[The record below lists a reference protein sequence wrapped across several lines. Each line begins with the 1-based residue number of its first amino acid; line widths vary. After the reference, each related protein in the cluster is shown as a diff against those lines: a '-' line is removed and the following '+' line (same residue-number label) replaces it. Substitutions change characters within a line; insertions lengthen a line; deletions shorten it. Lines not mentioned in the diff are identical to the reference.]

1 MASSAFFFAHW
12 SLHDDTDRAHSRKQ
26 CCGSQNEP
34 KWKREVVRDH
44 KFDYVDIDEF
54 YDPSCGARME
64 YMLIYVFVLKSFA
77 VYIADLWSAG
87 KSPWRIH

>member
-1 MASSAFFFAHW
+1 
-12 SLHDDTDRAHSRKQ
+12 
-26 CCGSQNEP
+26 
-34 KWKREVVRDH
+34 
-44 KFDYVDIDEF
+44 
-54 YDPSCGARME
+54 ME